1 MLIFLV
7 VFGHMISTFADTPEV
22 DVIYK
27 IIFSFHMPAFIFV
40 SGYFAKVEPKK
51 ILSRIFPLY
60 IVFQL
65 LRFLLDFI
73 LDSIMWGHPVKIDM
87 QFFTPRW
94 TLWYLMAM
102 IIYHLLLYQLST
114 LTSARDSLYSQDCK
128 LYGNVQ
134 NYDVFDVFSCRIL

>member
-1 MLIFLV
+1 
-7 VFGHMISTFADTPEV
+7 MISTFADTPEV

-40 SGYFAKVEPKK
+40 SGYFAKVDPKK

-73 LDSIMWGHPVKIDM
+73 LDSIQWGHPVKIDM
-87 QFFTPRW
+87 QFFHTALD
-94 TLWYLMAM
+94 TVVSGGDD
-102 IIYHLLLYQLST
+102 HL
-114 LTSARDSLYSQDCK
+114 SAFVA
-128 LYGNVQ
+128 G
-134 NYDVFDVFSCRIL
+134 I

>member
-1 MLIFLV
+1 
-7 VFGHMISTFADTPEV
+7 MISTFADTPEV

-102 IIYHLLLYQLST
+102 RIYQPSHDTPVLGASPM
-114 LTSARDSLYSQDCK
+114 ANGAFPK
-128 LYGNVQ
+128 L
-134 NYDVFDVFSCRIL
+134 R